1 MLRVPCNVIFII
13 DWKIYIYTF
22 VRMAKFLIRDSYH
35 RWLRVNQKNQCY
47 GIYIDVLNSSEA
59 TLGQSSCNRFL
70 RDYRTAAPGSPV
82 GRWWCGCCPGLGSW
96 PMHLGWNSPG
106 LCDHPLGGLACKLGR
121 APAHA
126 GVCHRGPSGGCSRAG
141 RRKWQERIN
150 EFRFSLE

>member
-1 MLRVPCNVIFII
+1 MVSATGYYYEFYIKTGTLPNVIFII

-82 GRWWCGCCPGLGSW
+82 GRWWWAAAPGCARGRCIWAGTVRACVTIRWAGS
-96 PMHLGWNSPG
+96 
-106 LCDHPLGGLACKLGR
+106 
-121 APAHA
+121 HA
-126 GVCHRGPSGGCSRAG
+126 SSGGHPRA
-141 RRKWQERIN
+141 QESAI
-150 EFRFSLE
+150 